1 MGKCLFPPI
10 LLTSNWV
17 STVPVMSPSASWIM
31 DSRREWSSWWPLS
44 SGAFS
49 GMYWKSGS
57 FSSFS
62 STTSYTATKTKSKRL
77 VKNLMNCPKKFT
89 GYYWIL
95 CQEKIH
101 LFITHQI
108 WVWSHYV
115 WAKSGLGIEVP
126 LRKRRF
132 LAILLTMSV
141 TWRDIKKKRNCQEAA
156 QNRSALNLW
165 DPGQED
171 K

>member
-95 CQEKIH
+95 CQEKYSFIH
-101 LFITHQI
+101 NSSDL
-108 WVWSHYV
+108 SL
-115 WAKSGLGIEVP
+115 KP
-126 LRKRRF
+126 LC
-132 LAILLTMSV
+132 M
-141 TWRDIKKKRNCQEAA
+141 
-156 QNRSALNLW
+156 
-165 DPGQED
+165 GQEWPWNWSTLEEKKVFGHIAD
-171 K
+171 NVCNLKRH